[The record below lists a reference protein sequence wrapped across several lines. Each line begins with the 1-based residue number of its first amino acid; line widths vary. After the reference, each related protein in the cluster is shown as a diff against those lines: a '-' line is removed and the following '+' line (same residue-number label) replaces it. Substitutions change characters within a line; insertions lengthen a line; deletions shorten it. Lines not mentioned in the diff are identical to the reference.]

1 MRRLITILLSA
12 FPMLALAQQPV
23 TIQVDGSK
31 QAGAFPASWNY
42 FGYDEPNYT
51 YMKNGRKLIGELAAL
66 GRTPVHMR
74 THFLLVTGDGKAA
87 FKWGS
92 TNAYTEDSSG
102 KPVYNWTIVDKIL
115 GTYVNAG
122 GIPYVE
128 IGFMPEAL
136 STHPHPY
143 TPVWKPGDKF
153 NDYNIGW
160 TYPPNDYKK
169 WNELVYQ
176 WVTHSIQKFGK
187 AEVEKWNW
195 EVWNEPNIFYW
206 HGTPEEYDKLYDY
219 TAAAVKRALPS
230 AKVGGPASTGP
241 ANQKAAAFLRQF
253 LEHCT
258 SGKNA
263 ATGKVGAPLD
273 FISFHAKGH
282 PDVVGGHVRM
292 GISQEM
298 KDALNGFQIVRSFKK
313 FQDLPIVISEADPE
327 GCAACSARFYPP
339 NAYRN
344 GTLYPTYEAVAIKTL
359 LRLASTSHVNLQG
372 ILTWAF
378 EFEDQRYF
386 DGFRTLATNGIDK
399 PVLNIFRMAGL
410 MGGDLVAVNSTGA
423 VPPDSVANEGVRK
436 KPDVDALATR
446 SDHKLDVMV
455 WNYQDEDVSG
465 PAAPVEL
472 KVAGLPASAKRVLL
486 RHYRIDANHSN
497 AYTVWQ
503 QMGSP
508 QNPSPE
514 QYNKLEKAGQLQ
526 MLGSPHWIDGS
537 NGSATLRFRLP
548 LQSVSLV
555 ELSW

>member
-1 MRRLITILLSA
+1 MRRLITSLL
-12 FPMLALAQQPV
+12 FTLPVLALAQQPV
-23 TIQVDGSK
+23 TIQVDGLK

-241 ANQKAAAFLRQF
+241 ANEKAAAFLRQF
-253 LEHCT
+253 LQHCM

-263 ATGKVGAPLD
+263 ATGNVGAPLD
-273 FISFHAKGH
+273 FISFHVKGH
-282 PDVVGGHVRM
+282 PDVVNGHVRM

-298 KDALNGFQIVRSFKK
+298 KDASNGFQIVRSFKK
-313 FQDLPIVISEADPE
+313 FQDLPIILSEADPE

-359 LRLASTSHVNLQG
+359 LHLASTSHVDLQG

-410 MGGDLVAVNSTGA
+410 MGGNLVSVNSTGA
-423 VPPDSVANEGVRK
+423 VAPDSVANEGVRK
-436 KPDVDALATR
+436 NPDVDALATR
-446 SDHKLDVMV
+446 SDGKLDVMV

-472 KVAGLPASAKRVLL
+472 KVAGLPANAKRVLL

-514 QYNKLEKAGQLQ
+514 QYSKLEKAGQLQ
-526 MLGSPHWIDGS
+526 MLGSPRWIDES
-537 NGSATLRFRLP
+537 NGSATLRFPLP

>member
-1 MRRLITILLSA
+1 MRCLITTLLFA
-12 FPMLALAQQPV
+12 LPALAPAQQAV
-23 TIQVDGSK
+23 TIHVDGSQK
-31 QAGAFPASWNY
+31 LAPFKPSWDY

-66 GRTPVHMR
+66 GRAPVHLR
-74 THFLLVTGDGKAA
+74 THFLLVTGNGQPA

-92 TNAYTEDSSG
+92 TNAYTEDASG

-136 STHPHPY
+136 SSHPQPY

-153 NDYNIGW
+153 NNYNIGW
-160 TYPPNDYKK
+160 TYPPKDYKK
-169 WNELVYQ
+169 WNELVFQ
-176 WVTHSIQKFGK
+176 WVTHCIQKYGK
-187 AEVEKWNW
+187 SEVEKWNW
-195 EVWNEPNIFYW
+195 EVWNEPNIGYW

-241 ANQKAAAFLRQF
+241 ANEKAAGFLRQF
-253 LEHCT
+253 LQHCA
-258 SGKNA
+258 SGTNA
-263 ATGKVGAPLD
+263 VTGKQGAPLD
-273 FISFHAKGH
+273 FVSFHVKGH
-282 PDVVGGHVRM
+282 PDVIAGHVRM

-298 KDALNGFQIVRSFKK
+298 KDASKGFQIVRSFQK
-313 FQDLPIVISEADPE
+313 FQNLPVVLSEADPE
-327 GCAACSARFYPP
+327 GCAACSARVYPP

-344 GTLYPTYEAVAIKTL
+344 GTLYPAYEAVAIKTL
-359 LRLASTSHVNLQG
+359 LHLAAANHIDLQG

-378 EFEDQRYF
+378 EFENQPYF

-399 PVLNIFRMAGL
+399 PVLNVFRMAGQ
-410 MGGDLVAVNSTGA
+410 MSGDLVHVTSSGS
-423 VPPDSVANEGVRK
+423 VPAESILDTGVRE

-446 SDHKLDVMV
+446 SDHKIDVMI
-455 WNYQDEDVSG
+455 WNYQDEDVKG
-465 PAAPVEL
+465 PAAAINLQVS
-472 KVAGLPASAKRVLL
+472 GLPPSAKRVLL
-486 RHYRIDANHSN
+486 RHYRIDQDHSN
-497 AYTVWQ
+497 AYRVWQ

-508 QNPSPE
+508 QQVLPG
-514 QYNKLEKAGQLQ
+514 QYQKLEKAGQLQ
-526 MLGSPHWIDGS
+526 LLGSPHWIDEAG
-537 NGSATLRFRLP
+537 GSANLKFALP
-548 LQSVSLV
+548 LQSISLI

>member
-1 MRRLITILLSA
+1 MRRLITTLLFA
-12 FPMLALAQQPV
+12 FPVLALAQQSV
-23 TIQVDGSK
+23 TIQVDGAK
-31 QAGAFPASWNY
+31 QFGAFPTSWDY

-66 GRTPVHMR
+66 SRTPAHIR

-92 TNAYTEDSSG
+92 TNAYTEDASG
-102 KPVYNWTIVDKIL
+102 KPIYNWTIVDKIL

-122 GIPYVE
+122 AIPYVE

-176 WVTHSIQKFGK
+176 WVTHSIQKFGR

-241 ANQKAAAFLRQF
+241 ANEKAAAFLRQF
-253 LEHCT
+253 LEHCA

-273 FISFHAKGH
+273 FISFHVKGH

-292 GISQEM
+292 GLSQEM
-298 KDALNGFQIVRSFKK
+298 KDALKGFQIVRSSNK
-313 FQDLPIVISEADPE
+313 FQTLPIVLSEADPE
-327 GCAACSARFYPP
+327 GCAACSARVYPP

-344 GTLYPTYEAVAIKTL
+344 GTLYPTYEAVAVKTL
-359 LRLASTSHVNLQG
+359 LHLATQTHVDLQG

-378 EFEDQRYF
+378 EFEDQPYF
-386 DGFRTLATNGIDK
+386 DGFRTLATNGVDK
-399 PVLNIFRMAGL
+399 PVLNIVRMAGL
-410 MGGDLVAVNSTGA
+410 MRGNVVAVSSPNA
-423 VPPDSVANEGVRK
+423 VSPETIVDSGVRQ

-455 WNYQDEDVSG
+455 WNYQDEDVAG
-465 PAAPVEL
+465 PAANIALE
-472 KVAGLPASAKRVLL
+472 VAGLPSGIRRVLL
-486 RHYRIDANHSN
+486 RHYRIDGHHSN
-497 AYTVWQ
+497 SYSVWQ

-508 QNPSPE
+508 QHPSVE
-514 QYNKLEKAGQLQ
+514 QYKKLEKAGQLQ
-526 MLGSPHWIDGS
+526 LLASPHWINESAGS
-537 NGSATLRFRLP
+537 VTLTFALP